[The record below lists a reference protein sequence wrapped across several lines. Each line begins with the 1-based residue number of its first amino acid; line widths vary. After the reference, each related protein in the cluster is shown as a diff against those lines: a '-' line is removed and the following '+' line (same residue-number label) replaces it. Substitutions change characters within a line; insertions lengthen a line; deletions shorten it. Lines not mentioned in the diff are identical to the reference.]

1 MRLLKN
7 KQMTPEQF
15 DTNPGKAVMMNKE
28 ARVQFYRELCLRMEE
43 KHLYIQS
50 FGKEVTFDYA
60 LELQVESLLRAFHK
74 IDPAEFIAIG
84 DTLYD

>member
-1 MRLLKN
+1 
-7 KQMTPEQF
+7 
-15 DTNPGKAVMMNKE
+15 
-28 ARVQFYRELCLRMEE
+28 MEE

-74 IDPAEFIAIG
+74 LDPSEFIAIG

>member
-1 MRLLKN
+1 
-7 KQMTPEQF
+7 
-15 DTNPGKAVMMNKE
+15 
-28 ARVQFYRELCLRMEE
+28 MEE

-60 LELQVESLLRAFHK
+60 LELQIESLLRAFHK
-74 IDPAEFIAIG
+74 LDPSEFIAIG